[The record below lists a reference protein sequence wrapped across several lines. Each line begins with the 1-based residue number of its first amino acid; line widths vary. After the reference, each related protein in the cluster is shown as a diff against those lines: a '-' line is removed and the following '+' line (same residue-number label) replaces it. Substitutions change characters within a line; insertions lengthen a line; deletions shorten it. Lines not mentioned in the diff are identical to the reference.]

1 MVRKNLITLILCVV
15 LSFTTFFSFLF
26 IATNTE
32 HNHVGNACHTCLE
45 IHTYISFL
53 NSISSAGALS
63 LLILGLLILMYH
75 RNCSTKDLRKFS
87 TLVSL
92 KVKLVI

>member
-45 IHTYISFL
+45 IHTCISFL

-63 LLILGLLILMYH
+63 LLILGLLILMCH
-75 RNCSTKDLRKFS
+75 WNCSTKDLRKFS

>member
-1 MVRKNLITLILCVV
+1 MVRKNLITLILCVA
-15 LSFTTFFSFLF
+15 LTFTTFFSFLY

-32 HNHVGNACHTCLE
+32 HTHVGNQCHICLE
-45 IHTYISFL
+45 IHTCISL
-53 NSISSAGALS
+53 LKSICSAGVLS
-63 LLILGLLILMYH
+63 LLILGLLLSIYH
-75 RNCSTKDLRKFS
+75 RTCPSKDLRRFS

>member
-32 HNHVGNACHTCLE
+32 HTHVGNACHTCLE
-45 IHTYISFL
+45 IHTCISFL

-63 LLILGLLILMYH
+63 LLILGLLLFIYH
-75 RNCSTKDLRKFS
+75 RNCPTKDLRRFS

>member
-1 MVRKNLITLILCVV
+1 MVKKNLITLILCVV
-15 LSFTTFFSFLF
+15 LSFTTYFSFLY

-32 HNHVGNACHTCLE
+32 HTHVGKECHICLE
-45 IHTYISFL
+45 IHSCISFI
-53 NSISSAGALS
+53 NSISSSGALS
-63 LLILGLLILMYH
+63 LFIFGLLLFIY
-75 RNCSTKDLRKFS
+75 RKNRCTKEIRRFS